1 MDNKAR
7 LEKYRGLSITALVT
21 GLLSIISFIIIV
33 ILSPFEVIA
42 DNGGLMFSFRNFIIF
57 SLPGISLPVTA
68 IVCGSIDLKR
78 IKAGRCSN
86 KGKGLDITGIV
97 LGSVFLLPILLFIA
111 AEISANR
118 YSILDI
124 FFNLEE
130 VPSPLK

>member
-7 LEKYRGLSITALVT
+7 LEKYRWLSITALVT

-78 IKAGRCSN
+78 IKAGRYSN